1 MRYNNT
7 RLHSYNNYRSPVA
20 MEKMAA

>member
-7 RLHSYNNYRSPVA
+7 RLHNYNNYRSPVA